1 MILRY
6 QWVYRQFLVGYLV
19 LYTLIIF
26 GSFHSFGIFVKP
38 LAQALGI
45 GRAEVSAA
53 ISISWV
59 LHGLS
64 AAVSGTL
71 SDRFGP
77 RPVLII
83 GTFLIGSGYLLM
95 STCSTVLEM
104 FLFFGVMLGFGMG
117 PSFAVTSATTAR
129 WFPDKRGLMLGIVMS
144 GPGLG
149 RIVIAPLSQYFI
161 QHFQIWTAY
170 MILGGT
176 VLCLALPLAALIRQA
191 PDEDSGWATSEKNI
205 RPGQRGINVWEAMK
219 GASFWL
225 LLFIWLLVPLTIQL
239 WQVHFYPHVSDQGI
253 PETAASLLFIFFGI
267 GLMAGRIGWGAIADR
282 LGSIRA
288 FAGVLILISLVQF
301 STIAVSKLWTVY
313 LLATLFGLSMGG
325 NNPVFVKL
333 VTDIFGTH
341 SVGAIIGVM
350 SFAFAISSSM
360 GPLIAGFIVDLTHSY
375 FWAFFL
381 AGMIVVGSLIL
392 LNLLRI
398 DLNKK
403 PI

>member
-1 MILRY
+1 MRLRY
-6 QWVYRQFLVGYLV
+6 EQVYRQFLVGYLV
-19 LYTLIIF
+19 FYTLIIY
-26 GSFHSFGIFVKP
+26 GTFHSFGVFVKP

-59 LHGLS
+59 VHGLS
-64 AAVSGTL
+64 AAISGTL

-77 RPVLII
+77 RPVLIT
-83 GTFLIGSGYLLM
+83 GTFLVGSGYLLM

-149 RIVIAPLSQYFI
+149 RIIIAPLSQYFI

-176 VLCLALPLAALIRQA
+176 VLCLALPLTALIRQA
-191 PDEDSGWATSEKNI
+191 PDEDPGRATSGKNI
-205 RPGQRGINVWEAMK
+205 RPGQTGINVSEAIK
-219 GASFWL
+219 GAPFWL

-253 PETAASLLFIFFGI
+253 PETAASLLFVFLGI
-267 GLMAGRIGWGAIADR
+267 GLIAGRIGWGAIADR
-282 LGSIRA
+282 VGSIRS
-288 FAGVLILISLVQF
+288 FAAVLILISLVQF
-301 STIAVSKLWTVY
+301 STIAVSQLWTVY
-313 LLATLFGLSMGG
+313 LLATLFGFSMGG

-333 VTDIFGTH
+333 LTDIFGTR
-341 SVGAIIGVM
+341 SVGAIVGTM
-350 SFAFAISSSM
+350 SLAFSISSSI
-360 GPLIAGFIVDLTHSY
+360 GPLLAGFIVDLTHSY
-375 FWAFFL
+375 FWAFSL
-381 AGMIVVGSLIL
+381 AGMTVVGSLIL